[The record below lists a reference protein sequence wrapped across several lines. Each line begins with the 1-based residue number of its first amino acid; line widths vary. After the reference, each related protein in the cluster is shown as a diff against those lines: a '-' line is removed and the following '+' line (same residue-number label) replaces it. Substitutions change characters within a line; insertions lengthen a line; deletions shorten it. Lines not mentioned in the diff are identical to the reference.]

1 MLKKSF
7 YIKIF
12 YYTKY
17 IEWFI
22 DFSAINKINKIDN
35 LACVIIHDNLTC
47 RLS

>member
-1 MLKKSF
+1 MFKKSF

-22 DFSAINKINKIDN
+22 DFSAINTIDN